1 MPVNS
6 HKFHQPF
13 RYLRSILRD
22 LCGAERDFRPV
33 NAKHGHCNPC
43 IDDICNIQARSPN
56 EMAASESA
64 ILFASQNL
72 RPSLPHKI
80 CDPRTF
86 TKSATS
92 VAPQNIPCRAT
103 RRRRRRRRRR
113 RTAAR
118 DLLPAKTIHYPN
130 PFVPPHISTRR
141 DFAMVSLPIEKQ
153 LVVQC
158 RL

>member
-33 NAKHGHCNPC
+33 TAKHDHCNPC
-43 IDDICNIQARSPN
+43 IDDICNIPARSPN

-64 ILFASQNL
+64 ILFASQSL
-72 RPSLPHKI
+72 RPSSLHKI

-86 TKSATS
+86 AKSATS

-103 RRRRRRRRRR
+103 RRRRRRRRR
-113 RTAAR
+113 TAAR
-118 DLLPAKTIHYPN
+118 DLLPAKTILYPN
-130 PFVPPHISTRR
+130 PFVPAHEDI
-141 DFAMVSLPIEKQ
+141 LQ
-153 LVVQC
+153 WCHCL
-158 RL
+158 